1 MRYLSAVSFLFV
13 VVSTAAIPVGAQTPA
28 QTPSETTF
36 EMPGVFRITLPPGW
50 QQGKVI
56 DDRNALAVF
65 SNKELTLEVIRDLN
79 GDPSDKYAQDVTDR
93 RMRPEADDYAG
104 KYTPPEVRSNPE
116 SFQVE
121 ITSRFDQ
128 YTLIGGLPAQWV
140 RYHLHY
146 THPQKEGEAPKTDEA
161 QVNDAAVWSVFILS
175 PGEYWSLE
183 LRGDEKADWSSDVK
197 RMVRS
202 FQLLEPVL
210 SRAKA
215 AIPKEAYDRMPS
227 NLPEDK
233 CEFVGTSSGMGI
245 VIPCAWDVM
254 DRQENA
260 APQDPATHVLLGQ
273 EALYRSSP
281 QVTAT
286 LSHYSDGKAA
296 DEFVQFAENDLA
308 DVYKQTNATGLKKG
322 WLSSVKT
329 VTQTMTYERD
339 NARQVTVEGLP
350 ATLVSGA
357 ATAKKVNNKLS
368 VQLLVV
374 TKGTDHF
381 TLVVQS
387 STDYCAGHTDECGV
401 DQIVGSLHVFALHPP
416 IAVVAGRS
424 APAGNAPTK
433 EQLDSARED
442 ARLFNNSDSH
452 YNLGKLLD
460 ASGDHD
466 GAFTEFK
473 TAVALNPRNIDAN
486 REAARVFANHNYVN
500 DAIAADE
507 RILYYE
513 ADRDNDVA
521 THAQLAIL
529 YARRGDLVIALNHS
543 NLAGESAPVNIMSA
557 DDKAAA
563 DKELGNLSEQ
573 LDKAT
578 KDAGP
583 NMSPQSM
590 LFDAELG
597 MKLGD
602 FAGADIFCSSVFQ
615 SDPHNTRAL
624 SCLEQT
630 TNARGDRDSII
641 TYAQDWLA
649 LSPDNPG
656 AYYWLAHAYLW
667 DPVDYKKAAQSFE
680 AVIRHLN
687 TVDVSPLMLEDA
699 QVSWPKCYE
708 FASLW
713 QDAANAYESTSGLFP
728 TNAEVLNNT
737 AWFFA
742 TTTSA
747 LRNPRKALDYAN
759 RAVAA
764 KPNDPNIMDTQAEA
778 YFVSGRIDDAIATE
792 QKALALAPN
801 RDDLQKQLAKFKQA
815 KKPKLPPKK

>member
-1 MRYLSAVSFLFV
+1 MRHLTAVACLLVLSYVAAA
-13 VVSTAAIPVGAQTPA
+13 STAAQTPA
-28 QTPSETTF
+28 QAPPDTTF
-36 EMPGVFRITLPPGW
+36 EMPGVFSITLPPGW

-79 GDPSDKYAQDVTDR
+79 VDPSDKYAQDVTDR
-93 RMRPEADDYAG
+93 RMRPEADDYVG
-104 KYTPPEVRSNPE
+104 KYTPPEVRSNPA

-121 ITSRFDQ
+121 ITGRFDQ
-128 YTLIGGLPAQWV
+128 YALIGGLPAQWM

-146 THPQKEGEAPKTDEA
+146 IHPQKEGEAPKTDEA
-161 QVNDAAVWSVFILS
+161 QVNDAIVWTIFLLS

-233 CEFVGTSSGMGI
+233 CEFVGTSSGLGI
-245 VIPCAWDVM
+245 VIPCAWDVT
-254 DRQENA
+254 DREENPPPTDA
-260 APQDPATHVLLGQ
+260 ATATLIGR
-273 EALYRSSP
+273 ETLYPPSP
-281 QVTAT
+281 RVTAT
-286 LSHYSDGKAA
+286 LSHTFSGQSA
-296 DEFVQFAENDLA
+296 DDFVQDSEREIA
-308 DVYKQTNATGLKKG
+308 DTYKQTNATGLKKG
-322 WLSSVKT
+322 WFSGMKF

-339 NARQVTVEGLP
+339 NARQVAVEGIP
-350 ATLVSGA
+350 ATLVSGT
-357 ATAKKVNNKLS
+357 ATAKKVNNKQS
-368 VQLLVV
+368 VKLLAV

-381 TLVVQS
+381 TLVIQS
-387 STDYCAGHTDECGV
+387 AADYCADHADECGV
-401 DQIVGSLHVFALHPP
+401 DQIVGSMHVFALHPQ
-416 IAVVAGRS
+416 INMVARRS
-424 APAGNAPTK
+424 VPTGNGPTK
-433 EQLDSARED
+433 EQLESARED
-442 ARLFNNSDSH
+442 VRLFNNSDSH
-452 YNLGKLLD
+452 CNLGKLLD

-466 GAFTEFK
+466 GAFAEFK
-473 TAVALNPRNIDAN
+473 TAVALNPRNTDAN
-486 REAARVFANHNYVN
+486 REAARVFANRNYVN

-507 RILYYE
+507 RVLYYE
-513 ADRDNDVA
+513 SDRDNDLA

-543 NLAGESAPVNIMSA
+543 NMAGKSAPVNIMS
-557 DDKAAA
+557 DEDKAAA
-563 DKELGNLSEQ
+563 DKELGNLSDQ
-573 LDKAT
+573 LDKAMKVAEGNQT
-578 KDAGP
+578 
-583 NMSPQSM
+583 PQNW
-590 LFDAELG
+590 LLEAELG

-602 FAGADIFCSSVFQ
+602 FAGADVFCSSVFQ
-615 SDPHNTRAL
+615 TDPHNTRAL
-624 SCLEQT
+624 ACLEQT
-630 TNARGDRDSII
+630 SNARGDRESIM

-649 LSPDNPG
+649 LSPDDPE
-656 AYYWLAHAYLW
+656 AYIWLARSYLW
-667 DPVDYKKAAQSFE
+667 DPVDYKKAAQNYE
-680 AVIRHLN
+680 AAIRHLN
-687 TVDVSPLMLEDA
+687 STQVSPSMLQEA
-699 QVSWPKCYE
+699 QAWWPACYE
-708 FASLW
+708 QAGLW
-713 QDAANAYESTSGLFP
+713 QDAANAHESVAGLFP
-728 TNAEVLNNT
+728 TDAQVLNGT

-778 YFVSGRIDDAIATE
+778 YFVNGRIDDAIVTE

-815 KKPKLPPKK
+815 KKPKQPPKK